1 MPLNVLLIRHGQ
13 SEWNATGRWQG
24 QADPPLTDEGRNDAR
39 RAAEALGAFDA
50 VVASTLQRA
59 IETAEALRSTDYGS
73 GRSNFMLFLNKEAT
87 RAVLASR
94 TARELSNDE
103 IFSIAQPI
111 FGDCMEI
118 GPADVLAFARA
129 VLNTPPK
136 AEIAAAA

>member
-1 MPLNVLLIRHGQ
+1 LTEEKNMSVDDTWTESRCAELL
-13 SEWNATGRWQG
+13 
-24 QADPPLTDEGRNDAR
+24 
-39 RAAEALGAFDA
+39 ALERLLSDVSMINSGSH
-50 VVASTLQRA
+50 VLQRIA
-59 IETAEALRSTDYGS
+59 RCIETAEALRSTDYGS

>member
-1 MPLNVLLIRHGQ
+1 MSVDDTWTESRCDELL
-13 SEWNATGRWQG
+13 
-24 QADPPLTDEGRNDAR
+24 
-39 RAAEALGAFDA
+39 ALERLLSDVSMINSGSH
-50 VVASTLQRA
+50 VLQRIA
-59 IETAEALRSTDYGS
+59 RCIETAEALRSTDYGS

>member
-1 MPLNVLLIRHGQ
+1 MSVDDTWTESRCAELL
-13 SEWNATGRWQG
+13 
-24 QADPPLTDEGRNDAR
+24 
-39 RAAEALGAFDA
+39 ALERLLSDVSMINSGSH
-50 VVASTLQRA
+50 VLQRIA
-59 IETAEALRSTDYGS
+59 RCIETAEALRSTDYGS

-87 RAVLASR
+87 RAFLASR

>member
-1 MPLNVLLIRHGQ
+1 MSVDDTWTESRCAELL
-13 SEWNATGRWQG
+13 
-24 QADPPLTDEGRNDAR
+24 
-39 RAAEALGAFDA
+39 ALERLLSDVSMINSGSH
-50 VVASTLQRA
+50 VLQRIA
-59 IETAEALRSTDYGS
+59 RCIETAEALRSTDYGS

>member
-1 MPLNVLLIRHGQ
+1 MSVDETWTESRCAELL
-13 SEWNATGRWQG
+13 
-24 QADPPLTDEGRNDAR
+24 
-39 RAAEALGAFDA
+39 ALERLLSDVSMINSGSH
-50 VVASTLQRA
+50 VLQRIA
-59 IETAEALRSTDYGS
+59 RCIEAAEALRSTDYGS

-87 RAVLASR
+87 RAFLASR